1 MKLITKIATHSAD
14 SKFLRVVIIG
24 VPLIKSMCLLINF
37 DYDTL
42 LEEDVTIETYGLLPP
57 Y

>member
-1 MKLITKIATHSAD
+1 MKLITKIETHSAD

-42 LEEDVTIETYGLLPP
+42 LEEDVTIETYGLLQP